1 LSKYYT
7 SDIPEYM
14 ATKKKNVGG
23 RPTVMTLAVIGKL
36 EQVFSMDGTVLE
48 ACAYADISKDSYY
61 DYVKLNPDFSD
72 RVEALR
78 QKPVLKARQTVMK
91 NLSESYSNAMD
102 YLSRKAK
109 KEFST
114 RTEVTGAEGAPIIS
128 TLTDEEKEKLL
139 KLIKPVKK

>member
-1 LSKYYT
+1 
-7 SDIPEYM
+7 M